1 MRAKAAFLTREA
13 GIQFTNPVLSVCN
26 PGRRMACPGVF
37 CFCGGGKGREAAL
50 PRVVRGG
57 VPVAGGWFAKGH
69 RGAYARGGGLRCVG
83 PVSRPWVFL
92 GSRGVCIFFTRGFVH
107 GG

>member
-57 VPVAGGWFAKGH
+57 VPVAGAGLPKAIAGPTLVA
-69 RGAYARGGGLRCVG
+69 GGCDACAR
-83 PVSRPWVFL
+83 
-92 GSRGVCIFFTRGFVH
+92 
-107 GG
+107 